1 MNGEIHNKI
10 QRIED
15 NLENLKELKKYSEEE
30 FTSDFRNIEAT
41 KHLLQT
47 AVEAMI
53 DIANHIIAVRKFKKP
68 GTSAEAFEILAEN
81 NIISQENKDKY
92 ILMTKFRNR
101 VVHLY
106 TKVDDKEIHKIIQNN
121 LDDYREFVSEI
132 LKEF

>member
-81 NIISQENKDKY
+81 DIISQENKDKY

-101 VVHLY
+101 VVYLY
-106 TKVDDKEIHKIIQNN
+106 TKVDDKEIYKIIQNN